1 MSYIIGQSLM
11 VIAVVLGFISY
22 QMKSQEKL
30 LMLQCATGTVFVFH
44 YLLIGGFA
52 GMAMN
57 IVGIVRVIVYIFRL
71 RRGSNEIVT
80 PIIFAI
86 LQAVSCIIG
95 WDDWYSIFV
104 FFGIV
109 LNTLAFALPKAELV
123 RRSVLITSPLVIIYD
138 VFVMSIGGIVYESI
152 AVISSFIGILREKKP
167 DAAEIKAAE

>member
-1 MSYIIGQSLM
+1 M
-11 VIAVVLGFISY
+11 VIAVIIGFFSY

-44 YLLIGGFA
+44 YLLIGAYA

-80 PIIFAI
+80 PIIFAT
-86 LQAVSCIIG
+86 LQAISCIIG
-95 WDDWYSIFV
+95 WEAWYSIFV

-109 LNTLAFALPKAELV
+109 LNTLAFALPKAEQV
-123 RRSVLITSPLVIIYD
+123 RRTILVTSPLVIIYD
-138 VFVMSIGGIVYESI
+138 VFAFSIGGIIYESM
-152 AVISSFIGILREKKP
+152 AVISSVIGIIREKKGLMNGHK
-167 DAAEIKAAE
+167 AEVKSAK